1 MYGLDPDEF
10 YYFYKIFHLR
20 LPFHFLEASRFSRN
34 LHDFVRDLILIRIGE
49 PVYVKGHVIDTS
61 TYKLA
66 LGLMRAIGAGEYINI
81 NDNEDIYYVK
91 DINASIILTHL
102 NLG

>member
-1 MYGLDPDEF
+1 MYAIPTFQNPQGTTLAMERRAE
-10 YYFYKIFHLR
+10 L
-20 LPFHFLEASRFSRN
+20 
-34 LHDFVRDLILIRIGE
+34 VR
-49 PVYVKGHVIDTS
+49 GHRH
-61 TYKLA
+61 KLA